1 MSLINWLKIKK
12 IKAQTGGGHDTKFSA
27 IWHGC
32 YVDQSNVACLDQTP
46 NDHGS
51 RVTVS
56 GVQEA

>member
-1 MSLINWLKIKK
+1 MIKNK
-12 IKAQTGGGHDTKFSA
+12 KNKSSDWGGGGHDTKFSA